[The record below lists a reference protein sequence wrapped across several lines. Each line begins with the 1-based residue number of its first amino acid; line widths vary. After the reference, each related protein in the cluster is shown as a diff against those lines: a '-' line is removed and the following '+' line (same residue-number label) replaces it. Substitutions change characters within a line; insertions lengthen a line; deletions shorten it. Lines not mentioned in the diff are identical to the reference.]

1 VVTPFPVPNDTNVG
15 ASHVTSL
22 HARPNEDSSQAPTSA
37 WTITTPTSHQSNI
50 ANADVKASGIGQ
62 MSSMQNESAIQ
73 YGLTIPHAGGM
84 MVRNLSATASSGPGL
99 STRMSSADMLQGVEV
114 EAGPPSY
121 DEVTLGRH
129 R

>member
-1 VVTPFPVPNDTNVG
+1 VPDDTNVG

-22 HARPNEDSSQAPTSA
+22 HTRPDEDSSQAPTSA

-62 MSSMQNESAIQ
+62 MSSMQNEGATQ

-84 MVRNLSATASSGPGL
+84 MVHNLSATASSGPGL
-99 STRMSSADMLQGVEV
+99 STRVSRADMLQGVE

-121 DEVTLGRH
+121 DEVTIGRH
-129 R
+129 L